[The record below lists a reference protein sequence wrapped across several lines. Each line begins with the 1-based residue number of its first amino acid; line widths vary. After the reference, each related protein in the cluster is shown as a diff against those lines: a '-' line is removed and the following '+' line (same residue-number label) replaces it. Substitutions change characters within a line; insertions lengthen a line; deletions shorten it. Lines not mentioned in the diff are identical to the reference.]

1 MTPLTP
7 INPFEVAVV
16 SVNGHQYG
24 WLASLIV
31 ADMTTEYLRGELG
44 GFSSC
49 QTSVLLAMM
58 GSVGQRPVSVPMNPE
73 RRHTPVAVLHAPLAG
88 VMALLVDGTHR
99 VSALAREGRE
109 TVPVYTV
116 PVEREARY
124 RLTGDELRDFL
135 THQLGGQRRALRRF
149 IPALHEQALLLHDL
163 GYSRCPHIE
172 VPRGPASPAA
182 RPALPRPTGDVSLG
196 DMLPLRF
203 AAAQAAQNTFAGLL
217 R

>member
-16 SVNGHQYG
+16 SINSHQYG

-31 ADMTTEYLRGELG
+31 ADMTTEYLCGELG

-49 QTSVLLAMM
+49 QTS
-58 GSVGQRPVSVPMNPE
+58 
-73 RRHTPVAVLHAPLAG
+73 
-88 VMALLVDGTHR
+88 ALLVDGTHR
-99 VSALAREGRE
+99 VWALAREGRE
-109 TVPVYTV
+109 TVPVSSV
-116 PVEREARY
+116 PVGREARY

-135 THQLGGQRRALRRF
+135 THQRGGQRRALRRF

-182 RPALPRPTGDVSLG
+182 RPRPAGDVSLG

-203 AAAQAAQNTFAGLL
+203 APAQAVQNTAPL
-217 R
+217 RPGPGT